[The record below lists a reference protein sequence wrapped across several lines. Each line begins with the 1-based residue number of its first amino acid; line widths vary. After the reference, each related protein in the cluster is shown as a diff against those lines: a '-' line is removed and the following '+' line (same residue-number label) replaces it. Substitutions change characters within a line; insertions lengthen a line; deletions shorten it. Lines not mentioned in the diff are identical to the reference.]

1 MSLMES
7 DAMRFFV
14 CAGSFFYR
22 AVLVFVLLLWL
33 DVNICD
39 GCIFSN
45 IYFSVNRILYKRPVM
60 LSEKGCQK
68 SKRDVVAS
76 ASDKVVLGGR
86 VYLLKLFNG
95 RQEDLVQCLQ
105 YCARIGEKMPIC
117 YFANMY
123 SCVENVDTSTH
134 GFSIWLKSLIST
146 SASDDDYFH
155 WWIHETSGYQEA
167 TIPLKRFLSSSEC
180 ISLTRWNFFDKTFA
194 CLFHLI
200 KGLGVYCFLPI
211 ILYLL
216 LHPFIIRGVCVFFHR
231 QTGSATCIFKN
242 VAIERIIIP
251 LALLCFLVTI
261 HITNN
266 YGLFVSL
273 CRL

>member
-1 MSLMES
+1 
-7 DAMRFFV
+7 MRFFV

-180 ISLTRWNFFDKTFA
+180 ISLTRWNFFDTRQ
-194 CLFHLI
+194 
-200 KGLGVYCFLPI
+200 PI
-211 ILYLL
+211 S
-216 LHPFIIRGVCVFFHR
+216 
-231 QTGSATCIFKN
+231 SATSTFGTVLTSTFLFDGGIIAQNNSVSKAGFSGYNDSKFRSGMHLSIPN
-242 VAIERIIIP
+242 VCTRC
-251 LALLCFLVTI
+251 LAQSRRDAEIKT
-261 HITNN
+261 
-266 YGLFVSL
+266 
-273 CRL
+273 